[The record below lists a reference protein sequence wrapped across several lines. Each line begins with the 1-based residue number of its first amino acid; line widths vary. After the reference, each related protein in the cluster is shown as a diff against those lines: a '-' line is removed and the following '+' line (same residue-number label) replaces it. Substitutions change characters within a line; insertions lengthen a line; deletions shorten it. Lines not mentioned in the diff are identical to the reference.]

1 MHERNV
7 ACAALGN
14 AFQYTQNSEVI
25 KELNEVIQIDSD
37 GQVVRTAIES
47 IRMIHEEKPE
57 EEKSQLLTA
66 EKAELKPR
74 SKKIEMLE
82 KSIIQK

>member
-14 AFQYTQNSEVI
+14 AFQYTQNLQVI
-25 KELNEVIQIDSD
+25 KELNEVIRNDSD

-47 IRMIHEEKPE
+47 IHMINEEKPE
-57 EEKSQLLTA
+57 EEKAKLLTA
-66 EKAELKPR
+66 EKADLRPR
-74 SKKIEMLE
+74 SLKIAMLE
-82 KSIIQK
+82 KRIIQK